1 MKSWNCTVDMPAD
14 SVCFVKAQMFVL
26 MLLTYLVINAG
37 GIVMFHLLS
46 QHLQLL
52 GQLLYQW

>member
-1 MKSWNCTVDMPAD
+1 MPAD

-26 MLLTYLVINAG
+26 MLLTYLVINAR